1 MPYGNLKLANDPLP
15 SMLYIP
21 IYVMI
26 DKPTHR
32 LNGLYS
38 HVVVLLTRDGAG
50 IPHYIHRLPHM
61 HTHFPI
67 LRVLVKGLKST
78 NSFFLKFFTY
88 PVKYIRENLASQET
102 FRTFTG

>member
-26 DKPTHR
+26 DKSTYCFY
-32 LNGLYS
+32 GLYS
-38 HVVVLLTRDGAG
+38 HVATFFTRDGAG
-50 IPHYIHRLPHM
+50 IPHYIHRLPH
-61 HTHFPI
+61 THIHFSI
-67 LRVLVKGLKST
+67 LRVLVKGLKFT

-88 PVKYIRENLASQET
+88 PAKYIRENLAPQEM

>member
-1 MPYGNLKLANDPLP
+1 
-15 SMLYIP
+15 MLYIP

-32 LNGLYS
+32 FNGLHSY
-38 HVVVLLTRDGAG
+38 VTILFTRDGAG
-50 IPHYIHRLPHM
+50 IPHYIHRLPHT

-88 PVKYIRENLASQET
+88 PAKYIRENLAPQEM